1 MSKSF
6 ISYEFSPAERLLLLR
21 GIHLML
27 SDLYEEIYFFG
38 FYNDENQDD
47 NNSGNNVLG
56 FISSQDEEEEEE
68 ETEESNFFE
77 DSNQY
82 KYDFLGDEDKENKDE
97 PEEKDSS
104 FTGFFDDDDDNDDFD
119 ELFDDDWQVD
129 RDQMEKLITEIKILE
144 NKLLN
149 IDSEED
155 FPELDIN
162 ELEILLDSAYE
173 VKIQIEEEEEM
184 DWEEDSDTDPDSDPT
199 QEEIRDAINKLA
211 NEDRKQIEEDYEY
224 LVLKQHKDLSS
235 LIYKIKEWIDN
246 YQINSN

>member
-38 FYNDENQDD
+38 FYNDGNEDD
-47 NNSGNNVLG
+47 KNPGDNVLG
-56 FISSQDEEEEEE
+56 FISSQEEDDD

-82 KYDFLGDEDKENKDE
+82 KYDYLDSEDKENHEDKEDKE
-97 PEEKDSS
+97 NS
-104 FTGFFDDDDDNDDFD
+104 FPGFFDDDDEDFD

-129 RDQMEKLITEIKILE
+129 RDQMEKLITEIKVLE

-149 IDSEED
+149 IDTEED

-173 VKIQIEEEEEM
+173 VKIQIEEEDEEE
-184 DWEEDSDTDPDSDPT
+184 WEEDSDYESDPT
-199 QEEIRDAINKLA
+199 EEEIRDAINKLA
-211 NEDRKQIEEDYEY
+211 NEDRKQIEEDYEF